1 MAFWFGVRT
10 TFSLF
15 FVALIDT
22 FRWGRAETAMAQ
34 SIAMGIYMILAP
46 IVGTLVDRIG
56 PRRAIL
62 PGIAL
67 TGLGF
72 LLCTQI
78 KTLLQFYLFFG
89 IIVGI
94 GVTCLSITP
103 FTTILTHWFERKRG
117 MANGLASVGIGLGP
131 LLLLPFLQYLITH
144 QGWAF
149 TYLVFGL
156 MILAIPLPLNL
167 FFLRHQPQEMGL
179 LPDGDRPKNPVEVP
193 QDKSENLLS
202 EPSLAPLRERSF
214 GEFMKMGRFWLILIF
229 PSLTVFG
236 VYTVI
241 VHHVKYLV
249 DLGLEKMWVA
259 TLFAMASALSGGF
272 RFFWGWLSDR
282 IGREMTY
289 TLGGICFCFAIVFL
303 LIYPPFSN
311 RVLLYLFAIS
321 FGAGWGVTA
330 PMFMSIS
337 ADLFKGKFFGTFYG
351 MVEGVI
357 GIGGALGSW
366 LGGYLFDQTQ
376 SYFWAFFLVIP
387 LNLISILL
395 VWLAAPRKYQNLRP
409 VEFG

>member
-1 MAFWFGVRT
+1 
-10 TFSLF
+10 
-15 FVALIDT
+15 
-22 FRWGRAETAMAQ
+22 MAQ
-34 SIAMGIYMILAP
+34 SIAMTVYMVMAP

-56 PRRAIL
+56 PRKVIL
-62 PGIAL
+62 PGITL

-72 LLCTQI
+72 LLCTQMR
-78 KTLLQFYLFFG
+78 TLLQFYFFFG

-94 GVTCLSITP
+94 GVTCLSIVP
-103 FTTILTHWFERKRG
+103 FTAILTHWFERKRG

-131 LLLLPFLQYLITH
+131 LLLLPFLQRLITH

-167 FFLRHQPQEMGL
+167 FFLRHQPEEMGL
-179 LPDGDRPKNPVEVP
+179 YPDGGRLKTPAEAP
-193 QDKSENLLS
+193 QDKRENPLS
-202 EPSLAPLRERSF
+202 KPSLDPLRERSF
-214 GEFMKMGRFWLILIF
+214 GELMKMGRFWLILIF
-229 PSLTVFG
+229 PSLMVFG

-249 DLGLEKMWVA
+249 DMGLEKMWVA
-259 TLFAMASALSGGF
+259 WLFAMASALSGGF
-272 RFFWGWLSDR
+272 RLFWGWLSDR
-282 IGREMTY
+282 IGREITY

-303 LIYPPFSN
+303 LVFPYFYN
-311 RVLLYLFAIS
+311 RILLYSFAIS
-321 FGAGWGVTA
+321 FGVGWGVTA

-337 ADLFKGKFFGTFYG
+337 ADLFKGRYFGTVYG

-395 VWLAAPRKYQNLRP
+395 VWLAAPRKYRKP
-409 VEFG
+409 HPSEFR